1 MGDGQWRGVR
11 SEVGEQEVRGDVSM
25 PGDARR
31 QSDRFNSPG
40 THMTTSGCILPGG
53 CSTNGAFAGQC
64 WTPSGAPS
72 AAIGLGGE
80 TPSGAPSAA
89 IGLGGET
96 PSGAPSTAIGLGG
109 ETSVQGRADGEGR
122 WGGQMERAN
131 EEGE

>member
-80 TPSGAPSAA
+80 TPSGAPS
-89 IGLGGET
+89 
-96 PSGAPSTAIGLGG
+96 TAIGLGG
-109 ETSVQGRADGEGR
+109 ETSVQGRADGEGS